1 MSPPLPSRP
10 YDRRAVWGWA
20 LYDFANS
27 VYTTV
32 IVTFIY
38 GIFFKDVIVGDD
50 IVGQSLWTRGVT
62 VTGLVVAVTSPFLG
76 ALADRGG
83 IRRPLLLTSTLMCVV
98 LTALLYF
105 AEAGD
110 VMLALTLFVVSNV
123 FYEWCGVFY
132 NSYLPD
138 LAPPER
144 IGRISGYGWA
154 LGYAGGLLLT
164 GLVFFFLIIPDTPP
178 FGLDAATGQHVRVI
192 TVLVAVWFAVFSIPM
207 FRWVKEPSGVEG
219 RPSAQE
225 ILGEAK
231 DQVVSTFHRI
241 RTGYTD
247 IFRLLI
253 ARMFYNDGLVTVFSV
268 GPLFMSDVFD
278 LELEQ
283 VLYWG
288 LGVQVASGVGAFLMG
303 FLDDRLGG
311 KRTVLVTVVGLIVG
325 GAWAVT
331 TTSLTSVYLAGFW
344 VGIFVGPNQAA
355 SRSLLGRFVPKAK
368 ETEFYGFFAFSG
380 KAIAFAG
387 PFLYG
392 EITRLTGN
400 ARYGMATILFFFVVG
415 GLLLLTVDESRG
427 IAVREAEDTRAPTPL
442 A

>member
-1 MSPPLPSRP
+1 MSRS

-20 LYDFANS
+20 LYDWANS
-27 VYTTV
+27 VYTTI

-38 GIFFKDVIVGDD
+38 GIFFKDFIVGDD
-50 IVGQSLWTRGVT
+50 IIGQSLWTRGVT

-83 IRRPLLLTSTLMCVV
+83 IRRPLLMTSTAMCII
-98 LTALLYF
+98 LTGLLYF
-105 AEAGD
+105 AGAGE
-110 VMLALTLFVVSNV
+110 VMLALTLFVVSNI

-132 NSYLPD
+132 NSYLPS
-138 LAPPER
+138 LAPPDR

-164 GLVFFFLIIPDTPP
+164 GIVFVVLVIPETPP
-178 FGLDAATGQHVRVI
+178 FGLDPDTGQHIRLI
-192 TVLVAVWFAVFSIPM
+192 TLLVAAWFAVFSIPM
-207 FRWVKEPSGVEG
+207 FRWVKEPAAVEP
-219 RPSAQE
+219 RPAVKEVVS
-225 ILGEAK
+225 EARE
-231 DQVVSTFHRI
+231 QVVSTFHRI
-241 RTGYTD
+241 RAGYVD

-253 ARMFYNDGLVTVFSV
+253 ARMFYNDGLVTVFAV

-288 LGVQVASGVGAFLMG
+288 LGVQVAAGFGAFLMG

-311 KRTVLVTVVGLIVG
+311 KRTVLVTVLGLMVG
-325 GAWAVT
+325 GIWAVT
-331 TTSLTSVYLAGFW
+331 TTSLTSVYVAGFW

-355 SRSLLGRFVPKAK
+355 SRSLLGRFVPRAK

-400 ARYGMATILFFFVVG
+400 ARYGMATIIVVFVIG

-427 IAVREAEDTRAPTPL
+427 IAVREAEDAALTH
-442 A
+442 

>member
-1 MSPPLPSRP
+1 MSRS

-32 IVTFIY
+32 IVTFVY
-38 GIFFKDVIVGDD
+38 GIFFKDFIVGDD

-83 IRRPLLLTSTLMCVV
+83 IRRPLLMGSTFMCVV

-105 AEAGD
+105 AGAGE
-110 VMLALTLFVVSNV
+110 VVLALTLFVVSNI

-138 LAPPER
+138 LAPPDR

-164 GLVFFFLIIPDTPP
+164 GLVFVVLVLPEVPP
-178 FGLDAATGQHVRVI
+178 FGLDPDTGQHIRLI
-192 TVLVAVWFAVFSIPM
+192 TLLVAAWFAVFSVPM
-207 FRWVKEPSGVEG
+207 FRWVKEPPVVETRPPMGELISG
-219 RPSAQE
+219 
-225 ILGEAK
+225 AK
-231 DQVVSTFHRI
+231 NQVVSTFHRI

-247 IFRLLI
+247 IFRLLV
-253 ARMFYNDGLVTVFSV
+253 ARLFYNDGLVTIFSV

-278 LELEQ
+278 LELAQ

-288 LGVQVASGVGAFLMG
+288 LGVQIASGVGAFLMG

-311 KRTVLVTVVGLIVG
+311 KRTVLVTVLGLIIG
-325 GAWAVT
+325 GVWAVT
-331 TTSLTSVYLAGFW
+331 ATSLTSIYVAGFW

-355 SRSLLGRFVPKAK
+355 SRSLLGRFVPRAK

-400 ARYGMATILFFFVVG
+400 ARYGMSTILAFFVIG
-415 GLLLLTVDESRG
+415 GLLLLAVDEPRG
-427 IAVREAEDTRAPTPL
+427 IAQRNAEDAALVP
-442 A
+442 

>member
-1 MSPPLPSRP
+1 MNRP
-10 YDRRAVWGWA
+10 YDRRSVWGWA

-50 IVGQSLWTRGVT
+50 IIGQSLWTRGVT

-83 IRRPLLLTSTLMCVV
+83 IRRPLLLTSTVMCVV

-110 VMLALTLFVVSNV
+110 VILALTLFVVSNV

-138 LAPPER
+138 LAPPDR

-164 GLVFFFLIIPDTPP
+164 GLVFVFLILPETPP
-178 FGLDAATGQHVRVI
+178 FGLDAATGQQVRVI
-192 TVLVAVWFAVFSIPM
+192 TLLVAAWFAVFSIPM
-207 FRWVKEPSGVEG
+207 FLWVREPRAVEPA
-219 RPSAQE
+219 PSAGE
-225 ILGEAK
+225 IIA
-231 DQVVSTFHRI
+231 DARAQVVSTFHRI
-241 RTGYTD
+241 RSGYTD

-253 ARMFYNDGLVTVFSV
+253 ARMFYNDGLVTIFAV

-278 LELEQ
+278 LELAQ

-288 LGVQVASGVGAFLMG
+288 LGVQVAAGVGAFLMG
-303 FLDDRLGG
+303 FLDDRVGG
-311 KRTVLVTVVGLIVG
+311 KRTVLVTVIGLMIG
-325 GAWAVT
+325 GVWAVST
-331 TTSLTSVYLAGFW
+331 RSLASVYLAGFW

-387 PFLYG
+387 PFVYG

-400 ARYGMATILFFFVVG
+400 ARLGMATILLFFIIG

-427 IAVREAEDTRAPTPL
+427 IAVREAEDTLAPTP
-442 A
+442 